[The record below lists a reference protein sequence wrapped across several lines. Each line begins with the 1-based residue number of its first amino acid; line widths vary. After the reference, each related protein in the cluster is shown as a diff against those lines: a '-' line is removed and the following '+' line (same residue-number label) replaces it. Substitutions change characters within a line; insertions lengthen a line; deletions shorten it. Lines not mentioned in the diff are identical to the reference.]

1 MTVPEMS
8 QAELLLLWGSRLAR
22 SSGRGCCYAA
32 GVVLLQLLLWQIQI
46 LCRGGE
52 RIFEDRSYG
61 IVVEAVDSV
70 VVVGEGG
77 KLLGVGGS
85 AGE

>member
-8 QAELLLLWGSRLAR
+8 QAELLLLWGSRLA
-22 SSGRGCCYAA
+22 SSGRGCCCAA

-61 IVVEAVDSV
+61 IVVETVDSV

-77 KLLGVGGS
+77 ELLGVGGP